1 VKVLFLDE
9 SGNHALTTVDPDYPV
24 FVLGG
29 IITDL
34 DYAQE
39 VIDERIRHFK
49 LDLFGRDDLILHTAD
64 IARNK
69 NGFERLVEPVFRR
82 RFYAELNQLMA
93 ALEYQV
99 VACAI
104 RKDTHLARY
113 GLAALDPYLLSLD
126 VLVERFCFA
135 IGNVPGGGVIYA
147 EKRSP
152 VLDRELDIAW
162 LNLKLQ
168 GTQRVRASTV
178 DERITALLLRPKD
191 RRHWRIATCRPR
203 RFADWAL
210 CGGQADEGGLVHHRI
225 ETAPPRWEL
234 SRGRIGHPA
243 ALTRKK

>member
-178 DERITALLLRPKD
+178 DERITALLLRPKTAG
-191 RRHWRIATCRPR
+191 I
-203 RFADWAL
+203 
-210 CGGQADEGGLVHHRI
+210 GGLQLADLVVSPIGRYVVGKPTKEDWSII
-225 ETAPPRWEL
+225 ESKLRRRDGNYLEEGLVILPR
-234 SRGRIGHPA
+234 
-243 ALTRKK
+243 